1 MKSAST
7 HARTTVRLL
16 TFLVGVVMAFGAA
29 YAAPTLVI
37 PNDTFD
43 FGFVPQQSEISH
55 EFWLHSVGD
64 DMLKILKVVPG

>member
-7 HARTTVRLL
+7 HTRTTVRLL
-16 TFLVGVVMAFGAA
+16 VFLVGVVLASGAA
-29 YAAPTLVI
+29 FAAPTLII
-37 PNDTFD
+37 PNETFD

-64 DMLKILKVVPG
+64 DTLKILKVVPG

>member
-1 MKSAST
+1 MNSAST

-16 TFLVGVVMAFGAA
+16 SLLVGVVLAFGTAQ
-29 YAAPTLVI
+29 AAPTLVI

-55 EFWLHSVGD
+55 EFWLHSTGD
-64 DMLKILKVVPG
+64 DTLKILKVVPG